1 MSTQSQAVSSAGVQ
15 CGEERVYA
23 LNKLKK
29 SPRNV
34 RKVPH
39 TEAEIEARA
48 ASIKT
53 KGVLQPPVV
62 EPELRADG
70 AETGYAFVTAGEGRR
85 LALRLLA
92 KRKVISKTTPIRCL
106 VDTVNDP
113 QEISLDENV
122 SRSALHPADEYEAFR
137 DQAERRGFGAEEIGA
152 RFGVSAAVV
161 RQRLRL
167 GAVAPDLLDVY
178 RAGDL
183 TLDQLMAFAI
193 SEDHARQRQ
202 VFGTLT
208 NRQPYAIRRALTETQ
223 VQADDRR
230 VAFVGVPAYLAAG
243 GEVIRDLFTD
253 DAGGYLDVA
262 LLDRLTAEKLADMAD
277 DLRDA
282 EGWKWSAAY
291 LDYPHGHG
299 LSRVYPRPV
308 ERGEADAAR
317 LSALRDEYAE
327 LSEQWG
333 AVEDLPAEVEAR
345 LSGIEEALAAQ
356 PDHAYD
362 PAQVAYAG
370 VMEGALERRNHW
382 EKTSHSLLVG
392 VILHVL
398 YAETD
403 KTLAGVANFLAD
415 PQRTIEATLRAMM
428 TTRHLADR
436 VHPVVASAARELLN
450 KSDNER
456 SGVLSTAMS
465 FLGLY
470 RDPVVAQVTSRCD
483 WRIADLVEA
492 DRPVSLYL
500 VVPPSD
506 ISRTK
511 PLIRLILNQIGRRL
525 TEGLEASRSRR
536 RLLLML
542 DEFRALGRLE
552 FFEQALAFM
561 AGYRIKAFLIV
572 QSLNQIEA
580 AYGANNAILDNCH
593 VRVAFSTNDER
604 TARRISDSLGTA
616 TELRAMKNYA
626 GHRLAP
632 WLGHL
637 MVSRQETARPL
648 LTPGEV
654 MQLPPDEEVVQVS
667 GVPPIR
673 ARKVR
678 YYLDRRLA
686 ERVESPP
693 AIRTRFA
700 PADAGNDWIEV
711 AAAEVGANASPVTPV
726 DEGGHRIEP
735 ELGGMDPAP
744 ARPSEP
750 QMNLDL
756 DGEGDEVQQA
766 AEVQRRF
773 KTVAR
778 QAALD
783 PDDGIAL

>member
-53 KGVLQPPVV
+53 KGVLQMPVV

-70 AETGYAFVTAGEGRR
+70 SETGYGLVTIGEGRR

-202 VFGTLT
+202 VFETLT

-230 VAFVGVPAYLAAG
+230 VVFVGVPAYLAAG
-243 GEVIRDLFTD
+243 GEVTRDLFTD

-333 AVEDLPAEVEAR
+333 AVEDLPAEIEAR
-345 LSGIEEALAAQ
+345 LSGIEEALAAE

-370 VMEGALERRNHW
+370 VMVILGHNGEVRIERGMVRAEDVPAPEPEAEADEAAATDGAGPDDDGEQGDDAPPWNEDDDEAGASPGPEPEDEPAGDPGAPLSAGLVAELTAYRTAAMRQTLAQDPDLALIALTHALVLRAFVKFGALPTCLDVRMA
-382 EKTSHSLLVG
+382 SHSLADEG
-392 VILHVL
+392 GE
-398 YAETD
+398 AEGCEAA
-403 KTLAGVANFLAD
+403 LA
-415 PQRTIEATLRAMM
+415 
-428 TTRHLADR
+428 LADR
-436 VHPVVASAARELLN
+436 HAAWAAQVPTNALDIWAFVV
-450 KSDNER
+450 
-456 SGVLSTAMS
+456 
-465 FLGLY
+465 GL
-470 RDPVVAQVTSRCD
+470 DPVSRLSLLAHCVGLSVNAVHGWEKRPAAWAHADQLAQAMGLDMAEHWSPTAERYLTRVTKAHIKAAVS
-483 WRIADLVEA
+483 EA
-492 DRPVSLYL
+492 VS
-500 VVPPSD
+500 P
-506 ISRTK
+506 
-511 PLIRLILNQIGRRL
+511 
-525 TEGLEASRSRR
+525 EA
-536 RLLLML
+536 
-542 DEFRALGRLE
+542 AGRLDG
-552 FFEQALAFM
+552 L
-561 AGYRIKAFLIV
+561 KK
-572 QSLNQIEA
+572 
-580 AYGANNAILDNCH
+580 D
-593 VRVAFSTNDER
+593 
-604 TARRISDSLGTA
+604 A
-616 TELRAMKNYA
+616 T
-626 GHRLAP
+626 
-632 WLGHL
+632 
-637 MVSRQETARPL
+637 
-648 LTPGEV
+648 
-654 MQLPPDEEVVQVS
+654 
-667 GVPPIR
+667 
-673 ARKVR
+673 
-678 YYLDRRLA
+678 
-686 ERVESPP
+686 
-693 AIRTRFA
+693 
-700 PADAGNDWIEV
+700 V
-711 AAAEVGANASPVTPV
+711 AAAEPQLVQARWLPRLLRTAKSKAEATPQADPGVEVETASDAEAEVIGPV
-726 DEGGHRIEP
+726 DDETVGGVGE
-735 ELGGMDPAP
+735 
-744 ARPSEP
+744 
-750 QMNLDL
+750 DL
-756 DGEGDEVQQA
+756 VA
-766 AEVQRRF
+766 AE
-773 KTVAR
+773 
-778 QAALD
+778 
-783 PDDGIAL
+783 